1 MKVAATPD
9 EKSTSLESEAAT
21 ALGYIIFEYSR
32 LDMEL
37 GLFLVWSGEGQ
48 RLEQLTNTHNDSNF
62 YNKLEFLK
70 IQVESKYKGTPAFD
84 FYAQWLNDAHA
95 IRILRNDLFHG
106 RWGFLP
112 AQQCVANVVGL
123 PTSPKQTETLYT
135 IAQLQESFNKI
146 SELRSQLS
154 KIRAQWPV

>member
-9 EKSTSLESEAAT
+9 ETSTSLESEAAT

-48 RLEQLTNTHNDSNF
+48 RLEQLTKSLNDSNF
-62 YNKLEFLK
+62 SNKLALLK
-70 IQVESKYKGTPAFD
+70 SQVKSKYKGTPAFD
-84 FYAQWLNDAHA
+84 PYAQWLNDAHA

-112 AQQCVANVVGL
+112 EQKCVANVVGL
-123 PTSPKQTETLYT
+123 PTSPNQTETCYT
-135 IAQLQESFNKI
+135 IPQLQESSRTI
-146 SELRSQLS
+146 ADLRSRLS
-154 KIRAQWPV
+154 KLRAQWPV